1 MMKGPFSK
9 CNRLLIERTL
19 GNFVVLC
26 ALLFIPA
33 RAQSHT
39 PDVSIDCEDRS
50 GCVSES
56 RSYQHPAEAV
66 FSAAVRAID
75 RLTPASI
82 EIGEDRAHLSA
93 VFRVFLFRDDVDVLV
108 DGNGEEANIYV
119 RSASRFERMDI
130 GANARRVTSFFRY
143 LERFLDEANNQR

>member
-9 CNRLLIERTL
+9 CSRLLIERAL
-19 GNFVVLC
+19 GIFVVLC
-26 ALLFIPA
+26 SLLFISA
-33 RAQSHT
+33 RAQSQT
-39 PDVSIDCEDRS
+39 PDLSVDCENRN

-56 RSYQHPAEAV
+56 RSYQQPSETV

-75 RLTPASI
+75 RLTPASV

-119 RSASRFERMDI
+119 RSASRFERLDI

-143 LERFLDEANNQR
+143 LERFLDETNNQR